1 MSCPTYGDILWKSI
15 YPEMLRTNT
24 DSEIWKKKKNPVS
37 KGLNATSPKFSRS
50 FFVWKSTYDKISR
63 KSIRGCFRNVANR
76 HDTAP
81 SVGTVKQSSQVWNR
95 QAICFVVGSNTSWK
109 FHENLFTRF
118 SVMLLANTDREN
130 RKKDPVCVKRNIAKS
145 SRWFLLLCPTYPE
158 NFMNIH

>member
-1 MSCPTYGDILWKSI
+1 MSDIWWPFMKIHSPRDVANKHGFRNL
-15 YPEMLRTNT
+15 
-24 DSEIWKKKKNPVS
+24 KKEKNPVS

-50 FFVWKSTYDKISR
+50 FFVWKSTYDKISW

-95 QAICFVVGSNTSWK
+95 LAICFVVGSNTSWK

-130 RKKDPVCVKRNIAKS
+130 RKKILYVLNVTSLNLLDGFFCYVPLILKISWKS
-145 SRWFLLLCPTYPE
+145 
-158 NFMNIH
+158 I